1 MIEYFYGDETI
12 EYFYSDVIIDP
23 LSREAMGLI
32 GKEVYA
38 SLIPAC
44 CLMIANGKCKRPYRC
59 FLESIEPEKTIPFY
73 VRVVDIDDP
82 ESISYKSFPCIIPKK
97 E

>member
-1 MIEYFYGDETI
+1 MIECFYGDETI
-12 EYFYSDVIIDP
+12 KYFYSDVVIDP
-23 LSREAMGLI
+23 SSVEAWRLI

-38 SLIPAC
+38 SLITAR

-59 FLESIEPEKTIPFY
+59 FLESVEPEKTIPFY
-73 VRVVDIDDP
+73 VRVVDIDDS
-82 ESISYKSFPCIIPKK
+82 ENVSYSSFPCIIPKK